1 MKKMKLYL
9 VALLAIVLTSCV
21 TTSYFQVYKAAFTK
35 KTNLKDSL
43 LVNELVYEDANCKVS
58 YDLWDDGGNI
68 GFKFYNRTDKNI
80 YLNLEESFFIFN
92 GMAYNYYQ
100 NRVFTNS
107 KSTGIS
113 ASSTSASS
121 KHAKGM
127 NNLDLIPNYKVSKNG
142 TSSVGVTT
150 TSGNSVSYNEEKIVC
165 IPSMTSKIIK
175 EYSITHSL
183 YRDCDLFKYPR
194 KRQIKTKTFKKSD
207 SPLVFSNRLTYAV
220 GQTVNPVTTENEF
233 YVTEITNYPEKK
245 IVETKVD
252 EFCGQKGSL
261 EKRVFKNVSTDKFY
275 FHYFKTDKWKH

>member
-1 MKKMKLYL
+1 MKTKIFYFAVLIA
-9 VALLAIVLTSCV
+9 VVLTSCV
-21 TTSYFQVYKAAFTK
+21 TTSYFQVYKATLTN
-35 KTNLKDSL
+35 KTISKDSL
-43 LVNELVYEDANCKVS
+43 LVFEDENCKVT

-68 GFKFYNRTDKNI
+68 GFKFYNKTDKNI
-80 YLNLEESFFIFN
+80 YLNLEESFFILN

-113 ASSTSASS
+113 ATNTTASS
-121 KHAKGM
+121 KHSKGM
-127 NNLDLIPNYKVSKNG
+127 PNLDLIPNYKISNRG
-142 TSSVGVTT
+142 TSSVGVITS
-150 TSGNSVSYNEEKIVC
+150 SGNSVSYNEEKIVC

-194 KRQIKTKTFKKSD
+194 NKQIKPKTFKKSD

-220 GQTVNPVTTENEF
+220 GQTVSPVTIENGF

-245 IVETKVD
+245 IVESKID
-252 EFCGQKGSL
+252 EFCGQKGAI
-261 EKRVFKNVSTDKFY
+261 EKKVFINSSSDRFY
-275 FHYFKTDKWKH
+275 IHYYKTDKWKH